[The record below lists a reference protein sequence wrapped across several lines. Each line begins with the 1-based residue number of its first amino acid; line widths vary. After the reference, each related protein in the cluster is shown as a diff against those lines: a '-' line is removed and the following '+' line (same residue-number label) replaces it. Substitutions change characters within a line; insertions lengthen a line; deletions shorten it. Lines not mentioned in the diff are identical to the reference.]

1 MQKYK
6 VIVEYNGTNYHGM
19 QKQKDESDEKNNEKC
34 NLKTIQGVLEEAI
47 SKFANE
53 KIEVDYAGRTDAG
66 VHAIGQVV
74 HFTLPEER
82 DEYKVVQGIN
92 FYLVGEDIVI
102 KTAEK
107 VDNDF
112 HSRFSAKRRVY
123 LYRVLNRKVHSP
135 LLDGRVFHCPY
146 ALDIKA
152 MRKVAKMFVGKKMDF
167 ASFCNKESV
176 EKVNTMKTINSIKIK
191 KVGEEIHFIFEAK
204 SFLHNMI
211 RIMTGVLVEVGR
223 GKIDKNYVMDML
235 KKKTR
240 DDNCNTLPACGLY
253 FLEVKY

>member
-1 MQKYK
+1 MIVYMQKYK

-19 QKQKDESDEKNNEKC
+19 QKQKDENNGKSD
-34 NLKTIQGVLEEAI
+34 LKTIQGVLEDAI

-53 KIEVDYAGRTDAG
+53 KIEIDYAGRTDAG

-74 HFTLPEER
+74 HFTLPEVRE
-82 DEYKVVQGIN
+82 EYKVVQGIN
-92 FYLVGEDIVI
+92 FYLVGEEIVV
-102 KTAEK
+102 KSAEK
-107 VDNDF
+107 VDDNF
-112 HSRFSAKRRVY
+112 HARFSAKRRIY
-123 LYRVLNRKVHSP
+123 LYRVLNRRVYSP
-135 LLDGRVFHCPY
+135 LLGDRVFHCPY
-146 ALDIKA
+146 PLDVRA
-152 MRKVAKMFVGKKMDF
+152 MRKVAKVFVGKKMDF

-191 KVGEEIHFIFEAK
+191 KVGEEIHFIFDAK

-223 GKIDKNYVMDML
+223 GKIDKKYVMEML
-235 KKKTR
+235 KRKIR
-240 DDNCNTLPACGLY
+240 DDNCNTLPAYGLY

>member
-6 VIVEYNGTNYHGM
+6 LIVEYDGTNYHGM
-19 QKQKDESDEKNNEKC
+19 QKQKDENNEKNNGKC
-34 NLKTIQGVLEEAI
+34 NLKTIQGVLEGAI

-92 FYLVGEDIVI
+92 FYLVGEDIVV
-102 KTAEK
+102 KSAKK
-107 VDNDF
+107 VDDDF

-135 LLDGRVFHCPY
+135 LLEGRVFHCPY

-152 MRKVAKMFVGKKMDF
+152 MRKVAKVFVGKKMDF

-223 GKIDKNYVMDML
+223 GKIDKNYVIDML

>member
-19 QKQKDESDEKNNEKC
+19 QKQKDENYENSNF
-34 NLKTIQGVLEEAI
+34 KTIQGVLEDAI

-53 KIEVDYAGRTDAG
+53 KIEIDYAGRTDAG

-92 FYLVGEDIVI
+92 FYLVGEDIVV
-102 KTAEK
+102 KSARK
-107 VDNDF
+107 VDNTF

-152 MRKVAKMFVGKKMDF
+152 MRKVAKVFVGKKMDF
-167 ASFCNKESV
+167 ASFLLKSKRLV
-176 EKVNTMKTINSIKIK
+176 K
-191 KVGEEIHFIFEAK
+191 KYIL
-204 SFLHNMI
+204 FLKLNLFY
-211 RIMTGVLVEVGR
+211 T
-223 GKIDKNYVMDML
+223 
-235 KKKTR
+235 T
-240 DDNCNTLPACGLY
+240 
-253 FLEVKY
+253 

>member
-19 QKQKDESDEKNNEKC
+19 QKQTNSGVNDDNI
-34 NLKTIQGVLEEAI
+34 KTIQSVLEHAI

-53 KIEVDYAGRTDAG
+53 NIEIDYAGRTDAG

-82 DEYKVVQGIN
+82 EEYKVVQGIN

-102 KTAEK
+102 KSAEK
-107 VDNDF
+107 VDDDF

-135 LLDGRVFHCPY
+135 LLEGRAFHCPHR
-146 ALDIKA
+146 LDMKA
-152 MRKVAKMFVGKKMDF
+152 MRKVAKIFVGKKMDF

-176 EKVNTMKTINSIKIK
+176 DKVNTMKTINSIKIK

-223 GKIDKNYVMDML
+223 GKIDKKYVMEML
-235 KKKTR
+235 RKKTR